1 MEEIIKDKK
10 KIRIYFSLLV
20 TVICIIGVSYA
31 FFQLF
36 LKQSDNN
43 TLVSR
48 TCFDTSLTENTEKI
62 VLENAYPVV
71 DSEGLKGIP
80 FTFTLKNNCSS
91 YIRLYITSI
100 L

>member
-36 LKQSDNN
+36 LKQSEIILLYQG
-43 TLVSR
+43 LV
-48 TCFDTSLTENTEKI
+48 L
-62 VLENAYPVV
+62 
-71 DSEGLKGIP
+71 
-80 FTFTLKNNCSS
+80 
-91 YIRLYITSI
+91 I
-100 L
+100 LV